1 MNFNGFGAKFIAG
14 VNRARAGVANAATA
28 TSNVVLQGSADAT
41 NIIKTVTAPA
51 LLLGGTA
58 LMGKAMLDPAIERSK
73 QKKAYK
79 NMVAERGLEDNK
91 ETQDYFNVVRTFS
104 PLAATNPI
112 VAATM
117 VNRMKEFG
125 GVDPNMVAAMTN
137 IKSQENKA
145 GVAMATATG
154 SAIGQFNPYAQTEQ
168 MIDTGNAYL
177 GSGAASITGIMPVG
191 NTLSVI

>member
-1 MNFNGFGAKFIAG
+1 MNFNGFGARFLAG
-14 VNRARAGVANAATA
+14 ARRRVSDASSAVIN
-28 TSNVVLQGSADAT
+28 GSADAT

-51 LLLGGTA
+51 LLIGGTT
-58 LMGKAMLDPAIERSK
+58 LMGGAVLAPAIERSK

-79 NMVAERGLEDNK
+79 NMVTERGLEDNK

-145 GVAMATATG
+145 GPALAVAAAG
-154 SAIGQFNPYAQTEQ
+154 AIGGFNPYAQAEQ
-168 MIDTGNAYL
+168 MIDTGNAFV
-177 GSGAASITGIMPVG
+177 GSGASSITGIAPVG